1 MNRKWMNRLNAAR
14 GWLFGA
20 ALVVAA
26 IVWMV
31 KR

>member
-1 MNRKWMNRLNAAR
+1 MNSKWTKRLNAAR
-14 GWLFGA
+14 GWIFGA